1 MLITRG
7 EIIDM
12 EVIYESKAEIVK
24 GTSKSGNTYYGLM
37 VALTNEYKSFIIL
50 QNADREL
57 VKQME
62 LSLSQSKK
70 DE

>member
-1 MLITRG
+1 
-7 EIIDM
+7 M

-24 GTSKSGNTYYGLM
+24 GTSKSGNEYYGLM
-37 VALTNEYKSFIIL
+37 VALTKDYKTFIML

-62 LSLSQSKK
+62 LSLSKSKTN
-70 DE
+70 E